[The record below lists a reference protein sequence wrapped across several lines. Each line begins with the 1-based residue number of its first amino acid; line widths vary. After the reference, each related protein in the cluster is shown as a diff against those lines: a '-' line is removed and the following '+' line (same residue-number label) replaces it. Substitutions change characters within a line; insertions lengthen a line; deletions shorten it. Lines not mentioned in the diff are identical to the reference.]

1 MRRIKVTPEG
11 KIQAA
16 KECAEGKYGA
26 SEQARKLGVDE
37 SIVREWVKRYQAQGV
52 SAFYDTETNKVYSEE
67 LKAKA
72 VEDYLSGKGSQA
84 TIAAKY
90 GLRTKTQLQQ
100 WIKMYNSGRG
110 FRHKMSG
117 GSRMKQGRET
127 TQEERVAIAKDCI
140 AIGENY
146 GETAIKHNV
155 SYQQVYQWTR
165 KYKEYGE
172 AGLEDR
178 RGKRMKDQVPRSH
191 EEELEIEV
199 AKLKRELYETKM
211 ERDLLKKL
219 DEIVRRDAYRK

>member
-16 KECAEGKYGA
+16 KECAEGKYGT

-37 SIVREWVKRYQAQGV
+37 STVREWVKRYQAQGV
-52 SAFYDTETNKVYSEE
+52 SAFYDTDTNKVYSEE
-67 LKAKA
+67 VKAKA

-140 AIGENY
+140 ATGENY

-155 SYQQVYQWTR
+155 S
-165 KYKEYGE
+165 
-172 AGLEDR
+172 
-178 RGKRMKDQVPRSH
+178 
-191 EEELEIEV
+191 
-199 AKLKRELYETKM
+199 
-211 ERDLLKKL
+211 
-219 DEIVRRDAYRK
+219 

>member
-16 KECAEGKYGA
+16 KECAEGKYGT
-26 SEQARKLGVDE
+26 SEQARKLGVNE
-37 SIVREWVKRYQAQGV
+37 STVREWVKRYQAQGV
-52 SAFYDTETNKVYSEE
+52 SAFYDTDTNKVYSEE

-90 GLRTKTQLQQ
+90 GLRTKKQLQQ

-140 AIGENY
+140 ATGENY

>member
-1 MRRIKVTPEG
+1 M
-11 KIQAA
+11 
-16 KECAEGKYGA
+16 
-26 SEQARKLGVDE
+26 GVDK
-37 SIVREWVKRYQAQGV
+37 SSVRGWIARYKAGGAL
-52 SAFYDTETNKVYSEE
+52 AFKEQEHNTVYPEE
-67 LKAKA
+67 LKAAA
-72 VEDYLSGKGSQA
+72 VREYLDGKGSLRE
-84 TIAAKY
+84 ISAKY
-90 GLRTKTQLQQ
+90 GMRSTNQLRD

-140 AIGENY
+140 ATGENY

>member
-11 KIQAA
+11 KLQAA
-16 KECAEGKYGA
+16 KECAEEKVSI
-26 SEQARKLGVDE
+26 SEQAKGLGLGRATM
-37 SIVREWVKRYQAQGV
+37 REWVYRYKAQGAR
-52 SAFYDTETNKVYSEE
+52 AFFDTGVNKVYSEE

-100 WIKMYNSGRG
+100 WIKMYNSGRR

-140 AIGENY
+140 ATGENY